1 MSRRILRW
9 LAAALALGLGAF
21 GWACRGDGGAQLQPS
36 GTFPMDYNR
45 EEPLLFLAD
54 SLEEAQAVGAQY
66 GITLLSYD
74 FGLAVYGT
82 QENPMEVIRRGREQ
96 GWPELSLNITQ
107 DLYQKP
113 ATHETF
119 PET

>member
-21 GWACRGDGGAQLQPS
+21 GWACRRDSGALVQSS
-36 GTFPMDYNR
+36 GSFPMDYNR
-45 EEPLLFLAD
+45 EEPLLFPAE

-82 QENPMEVIRRGREQ
+82 QEDPVEVIRRGREQ
-96 GWPELSLNITQ
+96 GWPELSLNVTL

-113 ATHETF
+113 AAHEPF
-119 PET
+119 PEP